1 MSASIAALAKQFSLQ
16 GAVILLIDDNPA
28 TAKYLHLVLQIAGAQ
43 VIGAESIAAA
53 WERLTEQTP
62 HVILLDIVLP
72 DGDGIMLCKELKN
85 HDRLKNIPILFIT
98 GVSDTEDKVQA
109 YIAGGADYIVK
120 PFIPAEVLA
129 RVSHHYR
136 MACANRILQMEKEEL
151 SRRNI
156 QLQQARQETSNVF
169 SALADQLLGKT
180 LDGKYLL
187 QERIGTGGF
196 AVVYRALH
204 SPLSRQV
211 AVKVLHPFEQRRR
224 AQRLHRFRQEITA
237 AALVQHPN
245 VVEIIDAQVSGDG
258 LPYLVMEL
266 LTGHSLSEELQ
277 PGTPLPLRRC
287 LDLGIAMS
295 DVLVMAE
302 RVGVLHRDIKPSNIF
317 IHQGPAGPTPKLLD
331 FGLAKV
337 LQEDSGQRGQ
347 ITQRGDLAG
356 TLLYMSPEQLSGD
369 ATDPRTDIYSLGV
382 TLYELCTGQ
391 SPGEGSSE
399 SLLAALR
406 NQMVQPREPPSRINP
421 RLPPELDAVLL
432 RTLNQQAS
440 QRPSAAELLQALR
453 KLAASLPD
461 PR

>member
-1 MSASIAALAKQFSLQ
+1 MPVSIAALVKQFPLQ
-16 GAVILLIDDNPA
+16 GAAILLVDDNPA

-72 DGDGIMLCKELKN
+72 DGDGILLCKELKS
-85 HDRLKNIPILFIT
+85 HERLRNIPVLFIT

-109 YIAGGADYIVK
+109 YIAGGSDYIVK

-136 MACANRILQMEKEEL
+136 MACANRMLQLEKEEL
-151 SRRNI
+151 ARRNI

-169 SALADQLLGKT
+169 SALADQLVGKA

-204 SPLSRQV
+204 TPLSRQV
-211 AVKVLHPFEQRRR
+211 AVKVLHPFEPRRR
-224 AQRLHRFRQEITA
+224 TQRLHRFQQEITA
-237 AALVQHPN
+237 AALVHHPN
-245 VVEIIDAQVSGDG
+245 VVEIIDAQISGDG

-266 LTGHSLSEELQ
+266 LVGHSLSEELQ
-277 PGTPLPLRRC
+277 PGTPLPLRRG
-287 LDLGIAMS
+287 LELAIAMC
-295 DVLVMAE
+295 DVLVAAE
-302 RVGVLHRDIKPSNIF
+302 RVGVVHRDIKPSNIF
-317 IHQGPAGPTPKLLD
+317 IHHGPAGPTPKLLD

-337 LQEDSGQRGQ
+337 LQEDGVQRGQ

-369 ATDPRTDIYSLGV
+369 ATDARTDIYSLGV
-382 TLYELCTGQ
+382 TLYELFTGQ
-391 SPGEGSSE
+391 SPGEGAGD
-399 SLLAALR
+399 SLIAALR
-406 NQMVQPREPPSRINP
+406 NQVVQPRQPPSRLNP
-421 RLPPELDAVLL
+421 RIPPELDALLL
-432 RTLNQQAS
+432 RTLEQQAS
-440 QRPSAAELLQALR
+440 LRPNASELLQALR
-453 KLAASLPD
+453 DLGAALPD

>member
-1 MSASIAALAKQFSLQ
+1 MPASIAELAQQFSLQ
-16 GAVILLIDDNPA
+16 GAVILLVDDNPA

-43 VIGAESIAAA
+43 VVGAESIAAA
-53 WERLTEQTP
+53 RERLTAQTP

-72 DGDGIMLCKELKN
+72 DGDGILFCKELKG
-85 HDRLKNIPILFIT
+85 HERLQDIPVLFIT

-109 YIAGGADYIVK
+109 YVAGGSDYIVK

-136 MACANRILQMEKEEL
+136 MACANRMLQLEKEEL

-156 QLQQARQETSNVF
+156 QLQQSRQETSNVF
-169 SALADQLLGKT
+169 SALADQLVGKV

-187 QERIGTGGF
+187 QARIGTGGF

-204 SPLSRQV
+204 TPLSRQV
-211 AVKVLHPFEQRRR
+211 AVKVLHPFEPRRR
-224 AQRLHRFRQEITA
+224 TQRLHRFQQEITA

-266 LTGHSLSEELQ
+266 LVGHSLSEELQ
-277 PGTPLPLRRC
+277 PGTPLPLRRG
-287 LDLGIAMS
+287 LELAIAMC
-295 DVLVMAE
+295 DVLVAAE
-302 RVGVLHRDIKPSNIF
+302 RVGVVHRDIKPSNIF
-317 IHQGPAGPTPKLLD
+317 IHHGPAGPTPKLLD

-337 LQEDSGQRGQ
+337 LQEDGVQRGQ

-369 ATDPRTDIYSLGV
+369 ATDARTDIYSLGV
-382 TLYELCTGQ
+382 TLYELFTGQ
-391 SPGEGSSE
+391 SPGEGAGD
-399 SLLAALR
+399 SLIAALR
-406 NQMVQPREPPSRINP
+406 SQVVQPRQPPSRLNP
-421 RLPPELDAVLL
+421 QIPPELDALLL
-432 RTLNQQAS
+432 RTLEHQAS
-440 QRPSAAELLQALR
+440 LRPSASQLLQALHD
-453 KLAASLPD
+453 LAAALPD